1 LYFCR
6 NIPEKNLLQFDTVGA
21 WSEQRFTLNVVERV
35 IPVNE
40 SPVIRSVPVEQ
51 IRLENIY
58 RYKINAFDP
67 NGDKLFYRLV
77 SDSVGV
83 SISYS
88 VL

>member
-1 LYFCR
+1 MNNLKYFC
-6 NIPEKNLLQFDTVGA
+6 NL
-21 WSEQRFTLNVVERV
+21 
-35 IPVNE
+35 
-40 SPVIRSVPVEQ
+40 

-67 NGDKLFYRLV
+67 NGNQLSYRL
-77 SDSVGV
+77 DSAPVGV